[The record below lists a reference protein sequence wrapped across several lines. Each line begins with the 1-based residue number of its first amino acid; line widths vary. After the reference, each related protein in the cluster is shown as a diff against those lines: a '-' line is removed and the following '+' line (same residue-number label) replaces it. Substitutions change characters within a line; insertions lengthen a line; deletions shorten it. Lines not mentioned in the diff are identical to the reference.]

1 MSWKGISLGVIFF
14 ISGLIY
20 SIIPTY
26 LIVIS
31 WQWLNSINLN
41 GQPLYTLSLF
51 ILFLWIVSLLIAVIY
66 FVASVRAVYQRKSDD
81 LGIPKGVSVI
91 GIISVAFIIVFMIVW
106 YLFFQEIAFFQWAK
120 YVSV

>member
-20 SIIPTY
+20 SVIPTY
-26 LIVIS
+26 LIVVS

-51 ILFLWIVSLLIAVIY
+51 FLFLWIVSLLIAVIY

-91 GIISVAFIIVFMIVW
+91 GIISVAFITIFMIVW
-106 YLFFQEIAFFQWAK
+106 YFFFQEIAFFQWAK